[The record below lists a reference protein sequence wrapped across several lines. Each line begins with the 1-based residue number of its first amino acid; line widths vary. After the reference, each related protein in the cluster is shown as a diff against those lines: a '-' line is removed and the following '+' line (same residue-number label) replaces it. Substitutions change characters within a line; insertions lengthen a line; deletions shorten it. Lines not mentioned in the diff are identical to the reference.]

1 MKWISYIFSLLW
13 RFWFF
18 IVFIITF
25 LLFLPL
31 LFIFTA
37 IHKNSKFVSYITR
50 YWSKLT
56 LYCSFIF
63 PKIEWEEKIDSNDVF
78 IFCPNH
84 TSTLD
89 IPFLFAILPLP
100 IQFMGK
106 AELTKIPLFGYFFKE
121 NSVIVNRKN
130 LKNSYEAFQESAEK
144 LNNGLSMCIF
154 PEGGIPS
161 EKTFLKKFKNG
172 PFRLAIEQKISIVPV
187 TIPDNKNIFPK
198 EYFKGKPGI
207 VRIKVHKEIKDH
219 KVHKRTLNNL
229 NTSVYN
235 IIFEQLKNYEK
246 EH

>member
-1 MKWISYIFSLLW
+1 MVKIVDFYLCSMKWISYIFSLLW

-18 IVFIITF
+18 IIFIITF

-63 PKIEWEEKIDSNDVF
+63 PKIEWEEQIDSNDVF

-130 LKNSYEAFQESAEK
+130 LKNSYEAFQESAKK

-154 PEGGIPS
+154 PEGGIPH
-161 EKTFLKKFKNG
+161 KNTRLKKFKNG
-172 PFRLAIEQKISIVPV
+172 PFKLA
-187 TIPDNKNIFPK
+187 
-198 EYFKGKPGI
+198 
-207 VRIKVHKEIKDH
+207 
-219 KVHKRTLNNL
+219 
-229 NTSVYN
+229 
-235 IIFEQLKNYEK
+235 YEK
-246 EH
+246 K